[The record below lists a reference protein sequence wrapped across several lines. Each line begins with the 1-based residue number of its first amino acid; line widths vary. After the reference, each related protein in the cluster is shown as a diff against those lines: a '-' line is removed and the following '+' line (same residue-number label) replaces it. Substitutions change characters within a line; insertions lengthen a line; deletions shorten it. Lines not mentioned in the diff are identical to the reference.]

1 MNDNDKKGDQGMATT
16 NNLNSSVLPVTE
28 QASSTPASMRDA
40 FSEWLSDG
48 NVKKFSPQVTIA
60 CLDKISEYVKSKKIS
75 CSLWEISKLSIFKP
89 VYQKVMDAKLLRIME
104 RNTYKTFTIVGQLYM
119 KFLKEKPWEAI
130 ADEESTTSF
139 VSVLTVQD
147 EKNDLT
153 TSPSNYESYD
163 ANTDVIQIIEDYDFK
178 YVDKRD
184 LGGELWVL
192 GGLEL
197 SDAMQAIAKH
207 GYHFKFKADGGRS
220 SDYQSAWWYKH
231 ADVSETS
238 KTEASELTQNDTEQ
252 IQRIDE
258 SSDESNGLKVGL
270 YIRNTLRKLSESG
283 FVFSEQQLRDMCDL
297 QWGKATFRLT
307 TPQPFARI
315 VNGSVPVSEL
325 AKDEHGYNR
334 YWNEV
339 FTFGNY
345 DLLFTSQWYERNH
358 DYFDKWLSVLNSDIG
373 YVPDNAN
380 QESSDGRKY
389 DPLKQW
395 LIENGNE
402 KIRISF
408 SEIADLVGGLP
419 PSAYK
424 HRAFWSNTD
433 SHPFST
439 AWVGAGYKAVGCDL
453 QSQYV
458 RFLRVGSVDSAND
471 LTRSRRTTVK
481 AALIEF
487 SNNYKDEIK
496 TRKEIVEELSA
507 KYGHNENSI
516 LPADYEI
523 GLNNGLPKLFRRI
536 DHGTYVCLGYN
547 STRSDAVLPP
557 HATTDFHGF
566 VSDVDQEKI
575 IHVIATRFKN
585 GFRKSSNIDFER
597 FKNFYTDEY
606 DEEFQ
611 HDAEWFNHLLETE
624 ALIYDDR
631 AYIYDEDVVSSVRLY
646 LEQMDSPC
654 IFIDAFF
661 NKHSSEFYTHSIFSI
676 DMLRAF
682 IEKNYHGIS
691 VRWDYILLQD
701 NISPSDLI
709 KEVFGERETWSFDE
723 LQERLPC
730 LKMDTIRQTMNGSDY
745 FRVDKGTYIHID
757 NMDLP
762 DSEGEKIASFVE
774 DKLRERDYV
783 TANELDL
790 SMFEN
795 LNPHCSFAAVRDA
808 VFYKF
813 LSDKYEKSGQ
823 IITRIGGKLRV
834 LDIMEQYCRDAETV
848 SFEELNAFEAT
859 FDPEGRTH
867 SQCLIAGHNTMIRV
881 SAELFVSD
889 YNIGF
894 DVTRI
899 DEAIELYCQDDY
911 MPLRGV
917 TDFSLFPFAGYP
929 WNLFLLES
937 YVRRFSRVFKYDV
950 RAVNSANIGAIVRKS
965 FDYNNYDDIL
975 ALALAK
981 SSVKLSDKKAVG
993 NYLFD
998 NGYIG
1003 WRNLGKSESKIIK
1016 SAKMLREGGMV

>member
-28 QASSTPASMRDA
+28 QASSASASMRDA

-48 NVKKFSPQVTIA
+48 NVKRFSPQVTIA

-75 CSLWEISKLSIFKP
+75 CSLWEISKPSVFKP

-119 KFLKEKPWEAI
+119 KFLKEKPWEVI
-130 ADEESTTSF
+130 ADEESKTSF

-153 TSPSNYESYD
+153 TSTSN
-163 ANTDVIQIIEDYDFK
+163 NDVIQIIDDYDFK

-184 LGGELWVL
+184 LGGALWVL

-197 SDAMQAIAKH
+197 SDAMQTIAKH
-207 GYHFKFKADGGRS
+207 GYHFKFKSDGGRS
-220 SDYQSAWWYKH
+220 SDYQSAWWYKLV
-231 ADVSETS
+231 DVSETS
-238 KTEASELTQNDTEQ
+238 KTGASETIQNKTEQ

-258 SSDESNGLKVGL
+258 SPDESNGLKVGL
-270 YIRNTLRKLSESG
+270 YIRSTLRQLRESG
-283 FVFSEQQLRDMCDL
+283 FVFSEQQLRDICDL
-297 QWGKATFRLT
+297 KWSKETFGLS
-307 TPQPFARI
+307 TPHPFARI
-315 VNGSVPVSEL
+315 VDGSTPVPDLV
-325 AKDEHGYNR
+325 KDERGYNR
-334 YWNEV
+334 YWNEA
-339 FTFGNY
+339 FTFGTV
-345 DLLFTSQWYERNH
+345 DLLFTSQWYERNRNH
-358 DYFDKWLSVLNSDIG
+358 FDKWLSALNSDICSE
-373 YVPDNAN
+373 PHDFN
-380 QESSDGRKY
+380 QENGDGRKY

-402 KIRISF
+402 SIRISF

-433 SHPFST
+433 SHSFST
-439 AWVGAGYKAVGCDL
+439 AWVGAGYKAVDCDL

-458 RFLRVGSVDSAND
+458 RFVKVSSVDSAND
-471 LTRSRRTTVK
+471 QTRSRRTTVK

-487 SNNYKDEIK
+487 SNNYRNEIK
-496 TRKEIVEELSA
+496 TRKEICEELSV
-507 KYGHNENSI
+507 KYGHNKRSI

-523 GLNNGLPKLFRRI
+523 SLNNGLPKLFRRI

-547 STRSDAVLPP
+547 STQSDAVMPP
-557 HATTDFHGF
+557 ITTTDIHGF
-566 VSDVDQEKI
+566 ISDTEQEKI
-575 IHVIATRFKN
+575 INVIATRFKN
-585 GFRKSSNIDFER
+585 GFRKSSSIDFER

-611 HDAEWFNHLLETE
+611 HDAELFNYLLTTE
-624 ALIYDDR
+624 ALVYDDR
-631 AYIYDEDVVSSVRLY
+631 AYIYDEGVVKSVHLY
-646 LEQMDSPC
+646 LEQMDSSC
-654 IFIDAFF
+654 IFIDTFF
-661 NKHSSEFYTHSIFSI
+661 NKYSSEFYTFSIFSVE
-676 DMLRAF
+676 MLRAF
-682 IEKNYHGIS
+682 IEKSYHGIS

-701 NISPSDLI
+701 NASPSNLI
-709 KEVFGERETWSFDE
+709 KEAFSERETWSFDE

-762 DSEGEKIASFVE
+762 DSEGKKIVTFVE
-774 DKLRERDYV
+774 SKLRDRDYV

-790 SMFEN
+790 SMVEN
-795 LNPHCSFAAVRDA
+795 LNPHCSFAAIRDA
-808 VFYKF
+808 VFSKF

-823 IITRIGGKLRV
+823 VITIKGGKLRV

-881 SAELFVSD
+881 SAELFVSESNVD
-889 YNIGF
+889 F
-894 DVTRI
+894 DVVHI
-899 DEAIELYCQDDY
+899 DEAIALYCHGDFIS
-911 MPLRGV
+911 LRGV

-975 ALALAK
+975 ALTLAK

-1003 WRNLGKSESKIIK
+1003 WRNLGKSESKIING
-1016 SAKMLREGGMV
+1016 AKTLREGGMV